1 MKELNMRPKHLIIK
15 EEKFIKIAKIL
26 SIGTKNPD
34 KRQISRSTVY
44 LEQTKQH

>member
-1 MKELNMRPKHLIIK
+1 MDERIKYETLAFNNK

-34 KRQISRSTVY
+34 KR
-44 LEQTKQH
+44 